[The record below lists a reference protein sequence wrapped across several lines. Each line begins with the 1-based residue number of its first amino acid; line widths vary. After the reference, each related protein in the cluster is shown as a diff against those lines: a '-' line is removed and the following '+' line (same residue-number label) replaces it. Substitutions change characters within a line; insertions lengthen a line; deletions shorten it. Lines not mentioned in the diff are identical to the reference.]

1 VEQFTQLH
9 LGGCSPRPG
18 RMSLP
23 RLAKRVQAD
32 HQALHHFLAN
42 AAWSVEELRA
52 RRLALLHQAVGDRP
66 LSVCLDE
73 TGDRKQDQKG
83 KKGKKGQTTEYVAH
97 QDIGHV
103 GGLANGVVSVNA
115 YGVLGTTT
123 VPLAFRFFK
132 PRSRLKAGDVSQ
144 STPLLGVELPS
155 GAVPTGLS
163 H

>member
-1 VEQFTQLH
+1 
-9 LGGCSPRPG
+9 
-18 RMSLP
+18 MSLP

-52 RRLALLHQAVGDRP
+52 RRLALLRQAVGDRP

-73 TGDRKQDQKG
+73 TGDRKKG
-83 KKGKKGQTTEYVAH
+83 KKGQKGQTTEYVAH

-103 GGLANGVVSVNA
+103 GGLANGVVSINA
-115 YGVLGTTT
+115 YGMLVPST

-132 PRSRLKAGDVSQ
+132 PKSRLKAGRC
-144 STPLLGVELPS
+144 LPEHAAAR
-155 GAVPTGLS
+155 G
-163 H
+163 